1 VYSFAFSLRK
11 LPMMRFSIVVYASL
25 ALASTAPMR
34 GTAQPVVAGPTGAG
48 GSPAPGIPFGL
59 FGMKG
64 RNLVDPYTSA
74 VQPAKPEAILGDLAA
89 ARARGARIVVNFAG
103 GGARGGPV
111 DPSGR
116 FDYDSWKALVDRFRP
131 IADQLNGY
139 VADGTLFANLI
150 IDEPSAKKRWGGVVP
165 SATLDQMAQ
174 YSKSLFPDLI
184 TTVREG
190 PRELQNYSW
199 RYLDASWAQYTAR
212 RAPVGEYVS
221 TEVAAARAK
230 GLGLIVGLNISKGG
244 DGTSGLGKSNEWS
257 MTGKEILQ
265 YGHALLDTPDA
276 CAFLSWDSRPN
287 VIDRPDVAAAL
298 QELAA
303 AARGH
308 PPTSCRRR

>member
-1 VYSFAFSLRK
+1 MYSVARL
-11 LPMMRFSIVVYASL
+11 SIVVYASL
-25 ALASTAPMR
+25 ALASATAPTP
-34 GTAQPVVAGPTGAG
+34 GTAQLQLAGPTRADR
-48 GSPAPGIPFGL
+48 SAASGIPFGL

-103 GGARGGPV
+103 GGGGGGPV
-111 DPSGR
+111 DAYGH

-150 IDEPSAKKRWGGVVP
+150 IDEPSAKKRWGGDVP
-165 SATLDQMAQ
+165 TATLDQMAE
-174 YSKSLFPDLI
+174 YSKSLFPKL
-184 TTVREG
+184 TTAVREG

-199 RYLDASWAQYTAR
+199 RYLDASWAQYTAK

-221 TEVAAARAK
+221 TEAAAARAK

-244 DGTSGLGKSNEWS
+244 DGSSGLGKSNEWS

-287 VIDRPDVAAAL
+287 VIDRPEVAAAL

-303 AARGH
+303 AAKAH
-308 PPTSCRRR
+308 PATSCRGR